1 MYWSKSASTGECK
14 EYMMKYLKCLKD
26 NSSDHGCCR
35 VQAKEY
41 LQCRMDNELMATEE
55 WNKLGYKDIDFKQK

>member
-1 MYWSKSASTGECK
+1 
-14 EYMMKYLKCLKD
+14 MMKYLKCLKD